1 MTRKIEDRVTGA
13 ERPGSDPG
21 SHGSTK
27 RGRSPLEPLMPGA
40 TLGVLGGGQLGR
52 MMAIE
57 ARRMGYRVVVLDP
70 SSRCPTAQVAD
81 GFVVGAL
88 DDLDSAR
95 HLAKQVD
102 VITLDTEHVPAEL
115 LEELEKIVPVR
126 PGASVLGTINDREI
140 QKQFLDKLGM
150 PQAKWAPSTT
160 ESELSSALA
169 KVGTPAILK
178 VRRAGYDGKG
188 QVRVERRE
196 EAALGH
202 AKLRGAPA
210 VAEEVVKFAR
220 EISVVLARGISGEIK
235 IYPIAENVH
244 HRHILHTTRA
254 PAPMAPGARERA
266 EKIAITIAEALGHIG
281 VICVEM
287 FELPDGR
294 LLVNEIA
301 PRTHNSGHYTWGACV
316 TSQFEQHVR
325 AVFGLPL
332 GDPRPM
338 TGAVMVNLIGDL
350 WHKGPPSWREVLA
363 RPEARLHLYGKD
375 APAPGRKMGHLLLL
389 DDDTER
395 ALTTANEL
403 IDRLM
408 P

>member
-1 MTRKIEDRVTGA
+1 VTRAIEDRVTG
-13 ERPGSDPG
+13 PI
-21 SHGSTK
+21 
-27 RGRSPLEPLMPGA
+27 RSPLEPLLPGA

-52 MMAIE
+52 MMALA
-57 ARRMGYRVVVLDP
+57 ARRMGYRLVVLDP
-70 SSRCPTAQVAD
+70 SPRCPTAQVAD

-95 HLAKQVD
+95 HLARQVD
-102 VITLDTEHVPAEL
+102 VITLDTEHVPGDL
-115 LEELEKIVPVR
+115 LEELEKLVPVR
-126 PGASVLGTINDREI
+126 PGASVLRTINDREV

-150 PQAKWAPSTT
+150 PQAKWAPATT
-160 ESELSSALA
+160 ESELSSALS
-169 KVGTPAILK
+169 KVGTPAVLK

-188 QVRVERRE
+188 QVRIETSA
-196 EAALGH
+196 EAAIGH

-210 VAEEVVKFAR
+210 VAEELVKFTR
-220 EISVVLARGISGEIK
+220 EISVVLARGTSGEVR

-244 HRHILHTTRA
+244 RRHILHTTRA
-254 PAPMAPGARERA
+254 PAPMTPAGKTKA
-266 EKIAITIAEALGHIG
+266 EQIAVTIAEALGHVG
-281 VICVEM
+281 VMCVEM
-287 FELPDGR
+287 FELPDGQ

-332 GDPRPM
+332 GDPRAM

-350 WHKGPPSWREVLA
+350 WSKGPPSWKEVLA

-375 APAPGRKMGHLLLL
+375 APAPGRKMGHVLLL
-389 DDDTER
+389 DDDTDR
-395 ALTTANEL
+395 ALETANRL
-403 IDRLM
+403 IETLT

>member
-1 MTRKIEDRVTGA
+1 M
-13 ERPGSDPG
+13 
-21 SHGSTK
+21 
-27 RGRSPLEPLMPGA
+27 LPGA
-40 TLGVLGGGQLGR
+40 TLGVMGGGQLGR
-52 MMAIE
+52 MMALA
-57 ARRMGYRVVVLDP
+57 ARRMGYRLVVLDP
-70 SSRCPTAQVAD
+70 SPRCPTAQVAD

-95 HLAKQVD
+95 HLARQVD

-115 LEELEKIVPVR
+115 LEELEQLVPVR
-126 PGASVLGTINDREI
+126 PKASVLRTINDRQI
-140 QKQFLDKLGM
+140 QKQFLDKLGL
-150 PQAKWAPSTT
+150 PQATWAPAST
-160 ESELSSALA
+160 ESELAQALN

-188 QVRVERRE
+188 QVRLESLS
-196 EAALGH
+196 EANVGL

-210 VAEEVVKFAR
+210 VAEELVRFTR
-220 EISVVLARGISGEIK
+220 EISVILARGVTGEVK

-244 HRHILHTTRA
+244 RRHILHTTRA
-254 PAPMAPGARERA
+254 PAPMTPTAKEKA
-266 EKIAITIAEALGHIG
+266 ESIAVAIAEALGHVG
-281 VICVEM
+281 VMCVEM

-332 GDPRPM
+332 GDPRAM
-338 TGAVMVNLIGDL
+338 SGAVMVNLIGDL
-350 WHKGPPSWREVLA
+350 WQKGPPPWRAVLD

-375 APAPGRKMGHLLLL
+375 MPAPGRKMGHVLLL
-389 DDDTER
+389 DDDTDR
-395 ALTTANEL
+395 ALATAEQL
-403 IDRLM
+403 IESLT
-408 P
+408 PPGP